1 MGNPIAMGVVALGIF
16 LFLFGIAL
24 VIRRRK
30 IVGIAIS
37 VLGLAAV
44 AFPLLVS
51 LYLTMSGL

>member
-1 MGNPIAMGVVALGIF
+1 MVNPIATGVIALGIF

-24 VIRRRK
+24 VVRHRK
-30 IVGIAIS
+30 TVGIAIS